1 VLYSMSSA
9 DSSKWKQISAAL
21 EQAFNV
27 DVLRGQAGTSIDDTS
42 MGNPAP
48 PIDNLIQ
55 NNEVPQVARVQAA
68 IQSVIDQT
76 NRNGGQQQPEVTVG
90 TDREGVVIRLSGSYL
105 FDSGRAELKPN
116 SFALLD
122 AIAGQLK
129 LEPNDIRVDGHTDS
143 TPLIGSALYPT
154 NWELSTARAL
164 AVTRYLTETDG
175 IQATRMEAAGY
186 GEFRP
191 IVPNDIR
198 ENRALNRRVEIHLLS
213 TSPDDHALPVATPQ
227 ISTGVQ
233 TPTGAQASTGPQ
245 GSSGAQASTG
255 SQTPTGLQSSS
266 GQSSSG
272 AQSSSGQSSSAA
284 QSSLGAQSSSGAQA
298 SAGVQTPTGPQ
309 SSSGAQSSSGQSSS
323 GPQSSSGAE
332 ASNGSQHSTGSQDPP
347 PPSQTATEHSQQ

>member
-1 VLYSMSSA
+1 MSKRGHKGHAEGHENAERWLLTYADLITLLMVFFVVLYSMSSA

-27 DVLRGQAGTSIDDTS
+27 DVLRGQAATSIDDTS
-42 MGNPAP
+42 TGNPAP

-68 IQSVIDQT
+68 IQSVIDQA

-191 IVPNDIR
+191 IVPNDTR

-213 TSPDDHALPVATPQ
+213 TSPDDHALAVPTPQ
-227 ISTGVQ
+227 TSTG
-233 TPTGAQASTGPQ
+233 
-245 GSSGAQASTG
+245 
-255 SQTPTGLQSSS
+255 
-266 GQSSSG
+266 
-272 AQSSSGQSSSAA
+272 
-284 QSSLGAQSSSGAQA
+284 
-298 SAGVQTPTGPQ
+298 GPQ
-309 SSSGAQSSSGQSSS
+309 SSTGAQ
-323 GPQSSSGAE
+323 